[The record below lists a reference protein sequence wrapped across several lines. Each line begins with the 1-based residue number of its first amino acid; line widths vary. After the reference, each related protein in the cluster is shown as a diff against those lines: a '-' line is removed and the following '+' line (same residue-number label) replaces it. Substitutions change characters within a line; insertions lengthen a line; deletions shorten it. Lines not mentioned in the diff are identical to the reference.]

1 MVSIRVGVRS
11 LSGRQMEGGWEQLLD
26 FSQPLDVVLLDSAV
40 ETFYNAAASEEARA
54 LRAAHCSRRCSRGS

>member
-1 MVSIRVGVRS
+1 
-11 LSGRQMEGGWEQLLD
+11 MEGGWEQLLD

-54 LRAAHCSRRCSRGS
+54 LRAAHRSRRCSRGS

>member
-1 MVSIRVGVRS
+1 MVSIRVRS

-26 FSQPLDVVLLDSAV
+26 FSQPLDVELLDSAV